1 MTNDKHR
8 LRRKTLTVIAVGVI
22 VSAVLLGLLYA
33 VGTHRCLEKTLG
45 FGQETMVF
53 LENACEKYDRY
64 EQGRK
69 IETTHDLLAAVES
82 FATFLSSDRVEVNND
97 LIEQFVHAENL
108 SGLMVMDSD
117 GHMAAHYDIDGR
129 DPLMLWREELACSP
143 VASMYQG
150 SKVTYSTVVERRGVV
165 FAVCAVPYG
174 DGVALAYRS
183 LVSDTADDYSYS
195 IADVLANNTFHQSP
209 MVLVMEDAEIVSSNS
224 ADADV
229 SLARLL
235 TSAGVE
241 WKDDGLTRIEYRGT
255 TWYAVRAAY
264 KDYRLFAL
272 YPKSEVMSD
281 RISFVA
287 AGVLVCL
294 AFWVVVL
301 LARNIVDHRNL
312 VEKDKQL
319 GIINAIS
326 AIYDSTFLLHLDTLE
341 IEGINMSPAI
351 AKIFAEHSE
360 AYDFMDTVCWDIVSP
375 ESREAVVGLVDISTL
390 RERMEGVPY
399 LAAEVRDCRGTWY
412 SLQVVPQHRDE
423 QGRLESVV
431 VATHNISMV
440 KHAEELSYQDK
451 LTGLRNRN
459 YLESRGDSLVNE
471 GLPVSVIML
480 DCNCLKRTNDIY
492 GHEMGDELLRR
503 TASVLRRVA
512 GADYLPMRLG
522 GDEFLLV
529 CPHTDNES
537 ALGLEQDLRLG
548 LAAVSDEA
556 LTVSASIGVATVET
570 AGNTLADVYR
580 VADHNMYRD
589 KRMVHAQ
596 GADC

>member
-1 MTNDKHR
+1 M
-8 LRRKTLTVIAVGVI
+8 
-22 VSAVLLGLLYA
+22 
-33 VGTHRCLEKTLG
+33 
-45 FGQETMVF
+45 
-53 LENACEKYDRY
+53 
-64 EQGRK
+64 
-69 IETTHDLLAAVES
+69 
-82 FATFLSSDRVEVNND
+82 
-97 LIEQFVHAENL
+97 
-108 SGLMVMDSD
+108 
-117 GHMAAHYDIDGR
+117 
-129 DPLMLWREELACSP
+129 
-143 VASMYQG
+143 
-150 SKVTYSTVVERRGVV
+150 
-165 FAVCAVPYG
+165 
-174 DGVALAYRS
+174 
-183 LVSDTADDYSYS
+183 
-195 IADVLANNTFHQSP
+195 
-209 MVLVMEDAEIVSSNS
+209 
-224 ADADV
+224 
-229 SLARLL
+229 
-235 TSAGVE
+235 
-241 WKDDGLTRIEYRGT
+241 
-255 TWYAVRAAY
+255 
-264 KDYRLFAL
+264 
-272 YPKSEVMSD
+272 
-281 RISFVA
+281 
-287 AGVLVCL
+287 
-294 AFWVVVL
+294 VL

-360 AYDFMDTVCWDIVSP
+360 AYDFMDTVCRDIVSP
-375 ESREAVVGLVDISTL
+375 ESREAVVGLVDMKTL
-390 RERMEGVPY
+390 RDRMEGVPY

-480 DCNCLKRTNDIY
+480 DCNYLKRTNDIH

-503 TASVLRRVA
+503 AASVLRQVA
-512 GADYLPMRLG
+512 GEDCLPMRLG

-529 CPHTDNES
+529 CPHTDGES
-537 ALGLEQDLRLG
+537 ALGLEQDIRLG
-548 LAAVSDEA
+548 LAAVSDEV

-570 AGNTLADVYR
+570 AGNTLAGVYR
-580 VADHNMYRD
+580 VADHNMYRE
-589 KRMVHAQ
+589 KRVVHAQ